1 MNTKILTLQALV
13 LCVRS
18 KCVIGKTER
27 DCECDDP
34 PVILLICIAMGIAY
48 LIINQ
53 KKIFQHPSSQR
64 DGLGGFHTGEDYY
77 SDDEEDSYESEEE
90 EEYEGAEA
98 DSDGEETEGEEPE
111 EEEEEEDQQVR
122 SSARLRRRNV

>member
-1 MNTKILTLQALV
+1 
-13 LCVRS
+13 
-18 KCVIGKTER
+18 
-27 DCECDDP
+27 
-34 PVILLICIAMGIAY
+34 MGIAY
-48 LIINQ
+48 LIIDKNS
-53 KKIFQHPSSQR
+53 IFHHPSRQR
-64 DGLGGFHTGEDYY
+64 YGLGGLHTGENYY
-77 SDDEEDSYESEEE
+77 SDDEYSEDEE